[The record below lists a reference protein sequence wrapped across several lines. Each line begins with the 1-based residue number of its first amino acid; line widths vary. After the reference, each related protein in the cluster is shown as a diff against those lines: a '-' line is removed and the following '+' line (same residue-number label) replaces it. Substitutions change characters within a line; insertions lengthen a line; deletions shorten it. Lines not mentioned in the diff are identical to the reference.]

1 MNINL
6 HNVSKRYNYDW
17 IFRNVELSFEEGKN
31 YAITGPN
38 GSGKS
43 TLLKILAGALSPSEG
58 QITFTENNKKLPV
71 DTIYGYVSYAAP
83 YLELIEAF
91 TLDEMLAFH
100 VRLKKLLAG
109 IDIQAFKDILELSAH
124 SGKQIRHF
132 SSGMKQRLRLALA
145 VLSQS
150 KILLLDEPA
159 TNFDSASIQWYLQL
173 MERYSDE
180 RIVVIGSNVQH
191 EYAFC
196 DNMIDILQYK

>member
-1 MNINL
+1 MIINL
-6 HNVSKRYNYDW
+6 HKVSKRYNYDW
-17 IFRNVELSFEEGKN
+17 IFRNVELSFDEGKK

-43 TLLKILAGALSPSEG
+43 TLLKILAAVLSPSEG
-58 QITFTENNKKLPV
+58 AITYTENNKRLTA
-71 DTIYGYVSYAAP
+71 DTVYSYVSYAAP

-91 TLDEMLAFH
+91 TLDEILTFH
-100 VRLKKLLAG
+100 VRLKELLPG
-109 IDIQAFKDILELSAH
+109 IDIPAFKDILELSAH

-145 VLSQS
+145 VLSKS

-173 MERYSDE
+173 IERYADG
-180 RIVVIGSNVQH
+180 RIVVIGSNIQH

-196 DNMIDILQYK
+196 DKMIDILQYK